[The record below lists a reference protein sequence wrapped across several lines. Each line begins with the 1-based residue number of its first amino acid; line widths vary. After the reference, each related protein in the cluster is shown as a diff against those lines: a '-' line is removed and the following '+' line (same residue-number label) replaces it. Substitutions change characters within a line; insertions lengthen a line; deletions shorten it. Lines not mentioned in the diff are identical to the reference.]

1 MQCRK
6 KRKEVFRSMIH
17 CLGEKHQI
25 TGKIRK
31 KSIHDFTQ
39 NYQKPGRLTKVTW
52 FDLKHTKILTEYDE
66 YL

>member
-25 TGKIRK
+25 TGKIGK
-31 KSIHDFTQ
+31 KLIQDFTQ
-39 NYQKPGRLTKVTW
+39 NQMNSGRLTKVTW
-52 FDLKHTKILTEYDE
+52 FDLKHIKILTEYDE